1 MRFKTALLLMTIAGG
16 IGLSAAPSL
25 AQDAAKKPHKPLE
38 KTIGQVTPT
47 APIPS
52 LAVINSAGATL
63 DGTKLV
69 LTGVSK
75 NSIVFADRPIRAAGH
90 VTTEQFIMQWDEG
103 KDNFAIDPPNATIS
117 ILGGDGSDVNDA
129 VVTLKTP
136 KLEGDT
142 LTFDVAVLEGNLN
155 NASGPAALFIDAFAV
170 SGPYGGGFAHVGGY
184 GGYGTTVAAH
194 TGTPQSI
201 TAHGTAPALSPE
213 PRLPEPP
220 SERPWA
226 PQRLRLTIRRRPA
239 ATILIRR
246 ATEQRRLN

>member
-1 MRFKTALLLMTIAGG
+1 MRYKTALLLATIVGG
-16 IGLSAAPSL
+16 MGLSAASGF

-47 APIPS
+47 APVPS

-75 NSIVFADRPIRAAGH
+75 NSIVFADRPVRAAGH

-103 KDNFAIDPPNATIS
+103 KDNFAIDPPNATVS
-117 ILGGDGSDVNDA
+117 ILGGDGSDINDA

-142 LTFDVAVLEGNLN
+142 LTFDVAVLEGSLN

-170 SGPYGGGFAHVGGY
+170 RGPYGGGFAHVGGY
-184 GGYGTTVAAH
+184 GYRGGAYWHAPVYHGAWYGAGAVAGAAVAGAAVGAAVGAAAAAPYYPPPACGYY
-194 TGTPQSI
+194 PY
-201 TAHGTAPALSPE
+201 
-213 PRLPEPP
+213 PP
-220 SERPWA
+220 CY
-226 PQRLRLTIRRRPA
+226 
-239 ATILIRR
+239 
-246 ATEQRRLN
+246 